1 VSRRGGRYGPA
12 RSGGTMSTPD
22 VIVIGSG
29 FGGAVMAARL
39 SQRGLRVLVL
49 ERGPWWGPARS
60 DQPPSDRRDF
70 PRGPWGVRK
79 LVRSVR
85 WARGRRARDVLL
97 HADGLVELHAFER
110 LDVIP
115 GSGVGGGP

>member
-1 VSRRGGRYGPA
+1 MASREGSVVVRGG
-12 RSGGTMSTPD
+12 
-22 VIVIGSG
+22 
-29 FGGAVMAARL
+29 GGAVTAARL

-49 ERGPWWGPARS
+49 ERGPWWGPAGS
-60 DQPPSDRRDF
+60 DQPARDRRDF

-97 HADGLVELHAFER
+97 NADGLFELHAFER
-110 LDVIP
+110 LDVVT
-115 GSGVGGGP
+115 GSGRGERRAHFH